1 MVLMCN
7 AISVTKLI
15 NQADT
20 LADPHPRVL
29 CICFQLQII
38 SCMAQIGVAQHASC
52 IHDLFFQDMKCD
64 SCQC

>member
-7 AISVTKLI
+7 AISVMKLI

-29 CICFQLQII
+29 CICFQLQIP
-38 SCMAQIGVAQHASC
+38 SCMAQIGVAQHAPD
-52 IHDLFFQDMKCD
+52 IHDVFFQNIDCD
-64 SCQC
+64 SCSC